1 MTIAD
6 NFQKL
11 VSIYHQ
17 GEPGVR
23 GHLFL
28 KWEDGTET
36 VRDVK
41 LWTREEYE
49 FLRKCQENGT
59 PIYKRGEL
67 LGPALTKE
75 EFEQDHLEAFGF
87 LPETGL
93 YEAMCNSTRD
103 EPK

>member
-6 NFQKL
+6 NFKKL

-17 GEPGVR
+17 GNAWGR
-23 GHLFL
+23 GDLFL
-28 KWEDGTET
+28 TWEDGSKT

-41 LWTREEYE
+41 LWTEKEYI
-49 FLRKCQENGT
+49 FLRKCQESGT